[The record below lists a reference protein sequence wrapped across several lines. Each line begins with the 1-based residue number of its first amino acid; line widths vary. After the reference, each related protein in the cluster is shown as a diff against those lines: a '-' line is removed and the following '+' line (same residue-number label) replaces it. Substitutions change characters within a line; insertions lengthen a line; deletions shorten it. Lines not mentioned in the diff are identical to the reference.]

1 MFFQRPDRNTTNGDR
16 TTVCR
21 RAIDMKRFV
30 LLVAMMVAPSITF
43 SGTDHPAS
51 IEVILHWSLSLDSTG
66 KILSLLPVNEDYQR
80 AVREQ
85 LEPVIHRWHFTP
97 GKLDGQPAATETT
110 VTLNVALDPIGD
122 DHFRVRIVS
131 ANTGAT
137 YKHVVAT
144 EYPKSAIHMR
154 RQGEVSLRVDYDAD
168 GHVTT
173 VAPLEEKEAPWV
185 DGSLKRAA
193 VSAVKQWTMRP
204 ETVAGH
210 GVAGAAI
217 APFCFSL
224 IKAGDHSEQGD
235 RCRHTPSGD
244 RPTGSP
250 PLTVLASVVGIDM
263 GAADHSP

>member
-1 MFFQRPDRNTTNGDR
+1 MTFVNRTTN
-16 TTVCR
+16 CR
-21 RAIDMKRFV
+21 SAVAMWVV
-30 LLVAMMVAPSITF
+30 LLVAVMGGAPGIAFSGSAQQPSIAIT
-43 SGTDHPAS
+43 
-51 IEVILHWSLSLDSTG
+51 LQWSLSLDSTG
-66 KILSLLPVNEDYQR
+66 EIVSLLPVNEDYQR

-85 LEPVIHRWHFTP
+85 LEPVIRRWHFTP

-137 YKHVVAT
+137 YKRVVAT

-168 GHVTT
+168 GHITT

-193 VSAVKQWTMRP
+193 VAAVKQWTMRP

-210 GVAGAAI
+210 GIAGAAI

-224 IKAGDHSEQGD
+224 IKVGDHSEQGD
-235 RCRHTPSGD
+235 RCSHTPSGD
-244 RPTGSP
+244 RPTDP
-250 PLTVLASVVGIDM
+250 PRLIALASVVGIDM
-263 GAADHSP
+263 GAADHLP

>member
-1 MFFQRPDRNTTNGDR
+1 MFFRRPNRNTTNGDR
-16 TTVCR
+16 TTDCR

-30 LLVAMMVAPSITF
+30 LSVAMLVTPGITF
-43 SGTDHPAS
+43 SGTDRPTS
-51 IEVILHWSLSLDSTG
+51 IEVVLQWSLSLDSTG
-66 KILSLLPVNEDYQR
+66 EIVSLAPVNEDYQR
-80 AVREQ
+80 VVREQ
-85 LEPVIHRWHFTP
+85 LEPLIHHWHFTP

-122 DHFRVRIVS
+122 DQFRVRIVS
-131 ANTGAT
+131 AHTGAT

-154 RQGEVSLRVDYDAD
+154 RQGEVPLRIDYDAD
-168 GHVTT
+168 GHITT
-173 VAPLEEKEAPWV
+173 VTPLQEKEAPWV

-193 VSAVKQWTMRP
+193 VASAKQWTMRP

-224 IKAGDHSEQGD
+224 VKVGDHSEQVD

-244 RPTGSP
+244 RPAGSP

-263 GAADHSP
+263 GAADHFP